1 MTFGTCVNLEIRGLV
16 EYGRWGPVSGNVLPI
31 GKDKNMIDLPTREN
45 LRDLMA
51 KETEACISIYMP
63 TFRAGRKTE
72 QGPIRLKNLLK
83 QAEQYLLDLHFR
95 NPQIRTLLEPAE
107 ALLTTGLFWQHQSD
121 GLALFLSPAGLL
133 SYRVPL
139 SFDELVVVS
148 KRFHLKPLF
157 QLLTGDG
164 LFFVLAISQ
173 NAVRLLECTRYGC
186 DTIDLAGIPTSI
198 AQALQFD
205 DPEKQLQFHTGTSAP
220 DAGRGRSAIFHGHG
234 AGSDDA
240 KTNLLRYFRS
250 IDQGLQK
257 LFQDR
262 QAPLVLAGVEY
273 LLPIYREA
281 NHYPYLI
288 EEAIEGNPEELSDKT
303 LQEQAWNL
311 MEPIFR
317 QAQDK
322 ARMDYER
329 LSKSK
334 SNWSSRDL
342 EKIVSASLAGR
353 VETLFVAMGVQQ
365 WGRFDPQTGTAQLH
379 EEARPGDEDLLD
391 LAAIQTFLNGGTVYA
406 RDPNE
411 MPDDSQAAA
420 IFRY

>member
-1 MTFGTCVNLEIRGLV
+1 MT
-16 EYGRWGPVSGNVLPI
+16 
-31 GKDKNMIDLPTREN
+31 DLPTREN
-45 LRDLMA
+45 IRDLISKQA
-51 KETEACISIYMP
+51 EGCISIYMP

-83 QAEQYLLDLHFR
+83 QAEQYLFDLRFR
-95 NPQIRTLLEPAE
+95 TPQIRTLLEPAE
-107 ALLTTGLFWQHQSD
+107 ELLANGLFWQNQSD
-121 GLALFLSPAGLL
+121 GLALFLSSAGLL
-133 SYRVPL
+133 NYRVPL
-139 SFDELVVVS
+139 PFDELVVVAEH
-148 KRFHLKPLF
+148 FHVKPLF

-164 LFFVLAISQ
+164 LFFVLAVSQ

-186 DTIDLAGIPTSI
+186 DTIDLEGVPASI
-198 AQALQFD
+198 AQALRFD

-220 DAGRGRSAIFHGHG
+220 GTGGVRSALFHGHG
-234 AGSDDA
+234 VGTDDA
-240 KTNLLRYFRS
+240 KTNILRYFRS

-257 LFQDR
+257 LLQDK

-288 EEAIEGNPEELSDKT
+288 EEAIKGNPEDLSDKT
-303 LQEQAWNL
+303 LHEQAWKL

-322 ARMDYER
+322 AIMDYDR

-334 SNWSSRDL
+334 SDRSSRDL
-342 EKIVSASLAGR
+342 EKIVSASRAGR
-353 VETLFVAMGVQQ
+353 VETLLVAMGVQQ
-365 WGRFDPQTGTAQLH
+365 WGQFDPQTGTVQLH
-379 EEARPGDEDLLD
+379 QEASPGDEDLLD
-391 LAAIQTFLNGGTVYA
+391 LAAIQTFLNGGTVYVW
-406 RDPNE
+406 DPNK
-411 MPDDSQAAA
+411 MPDHSQVAA

>member
-1 MTFGTCVNLEIRGLV
+1 
-16 EYGRWGPVSGNVLPI
+16 
-31 GKDKNMIDLPTREN
+31 MIFA
-45 LRDLMA
+45 LR
-51 KETEACISIYMP
+51 T
-63 TFRAGRKTE
+63 
-72 QGPIRLKNLLK
+72 
-83 QAEQYLLDLHFR
+83 
-95 NPQIRTLLEPAE
+95 PQIRTLLEPAE
-107 ALLTTGLFWQHQSD
+107 ALLENGLFWQQQSD
-121 GLALFLSPAGLL
+121 GLALFLSSAGLL
-133 SYRVPL
+133 TYRVPL

-148 KRFHLKPLF
+148 DRFHLKPLF

-173 NAVRLLECTRYGC
+173 NAVRLLECTHYSC
-186 DTIDLAGIPTSI
+186 DTVDLEGIPTSM

-205 DPEKQLQFHTGTSAP
+205 DPEKQLQFHTGTRAP
-220 DAGRGRSAIFHGHG
+220 GTGGERSALFHGHG
-234 AGSDDA
+234 AGTDDA
-240 KTNLLRYFRS
+240 KANLLRYFRS

-257 LFQDR
+257 LLQDK

-288 EEAIEGNPEELSDKT
+288 EEAIKGNPEDLSDKT
-303 LQEQAWNL
+303 LHEQAWNL

-322 ARMDYER
+322 ALTDYDR

-334 SNWSSRDL
+334 SDRSSREL

-353 VETLFVAMGVQQ
+353 VETLLVAMGIQQ
-365 WGRFDPQTGTAQLH
+365 WGRFDPQTGTVHLH

-391 LAAIQTFLNGGTVYA
+391 LAAIQTFMNGGTVYV
-406 RDPNE
+406 RDANE
-411 MPDDSQAAA
+411 MPDHSQVAA